1 MQADWSLLLN
11 IVFLGIILGMIV
23 WRIKPFLKSKLKR
36 EDRFIGSRQYNDN
49 PEFQEDIIGVRK
61 IESSDEDNI
70 EMIQNEIENEILV
83 EEKKP
88 NFGLNATA
96 SEPQTKST
104 SSKTIMLFLSARGQ
118 HVFAGYELLQTLLA
132 CGLRFGDAGLFHRH
146 QHASGQGP
154 VLFSLATATATGMF
168 DLQNM
173 GSMTVKG
180 LCMFM
185 ELSGNPAID
194 HERYELFMQTSQQLS
209 EELHADL
216 LDEQQRPVSPATFSR
231 FESMIAETMFPA

>member
-1 MQADWSLLLN
+1 MQANWSLLLN

-23 WRIKPFLKSKLKR
+23 WRIKPFFKSKLKR
-36 EDRFIGSRQYNDN
+36 EDRFVGSRQYNDN
-49 PEFQEDIIGVRK
+49 TEFQEDIIGVRK
-61 IESSDEDNI
+61 IELTDEDNI
-70 EMIQNEIENEILV
+70 ETIHNEILV

-104 SSKTIMLFLSARGQ
+104 SIKTIMLFLSAKGQ

-154 VLFSLATATATGMF
+154 VLFSLATATASGMF

-185 ELSGNPAID
+185 ELSGNLAID

>member
-11 IVFLGIILGMIV
+11 VVFLGIILSMIA
-23 WRIKPFLKSKLKR
+23 WRLKPFIKSKFKSQ
-36 EDRFIGSRQYNDN
+36 DQVTAVKQYENHHTNNYQD
-49 PEFQEDIIGVRK
+49 DIISVRK
-61 IESSDEDNI
+61 IELADAAYADELP
-70 EMIQNEIENEILV
+70 EQTF
-83 EEKKP
+83 EEQKP
-88 NFGLNATA
+88 DLGLKMQAD
-96 SEPQTKST
+96 EKPQDRTLSH
-104 SSKTIMLFLSARGQ
+104 KTIMLFLSASGQ

-154 VLFSLATATATGMF
+154 VLFSLAAATATGMF

-185 ELSGNPAID
+185 ELSGNSAID
-194 HERYELFMQTSQQLS
+194 HERYELFMQTAQQLS

-216 LDEQQRPVSPATFSR
+216 LDEHQRPLSSATYSR
-231 FESMIAETMFPA
+231 FEQMIAETMYAI